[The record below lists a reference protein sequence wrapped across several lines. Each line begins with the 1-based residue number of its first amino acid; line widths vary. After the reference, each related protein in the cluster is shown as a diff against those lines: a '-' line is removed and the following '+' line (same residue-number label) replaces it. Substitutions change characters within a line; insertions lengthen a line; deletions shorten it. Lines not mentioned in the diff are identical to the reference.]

1 MALSSQ
7 QYFIREKLP
16 SAESLN
22 YPVPGNSFVNGSN
35 LSSFFFSSKW
45 YHRISLTLSCPMNLK
60 LYPLDRQMCSLLM
73 ISCKYYML
81 NKITCF
87 LSCTFN
93 AFPTI
98 SLDGWTT
105 EDLVFQW
112 RKGDPVQVAKN
123 MHLPRFMLERYE
135 ADYCHS
141 VTNTGKLQVL

>member
-1 MALSSQ
+1 
-7 QYFIREKLP
+7 
-16 SAESLN
+16 
-22 YPVPGNSFVNGSN
+22 
-35 LSSFFFSSKW
+35 
-45 YHRISLTLSCPMNLK
+45 MNLK

-81 NKITCF
+81 KKITCF